1 MDKNSLKVFAIEA
14 RRDLMEKVKT
24 RLEILGITSKGIDRS
39 GLNFLSGNTLDI
51 GENRYKKSSYN
62 ELIKLYD
69 NIGYEQLIEE
79 SAYTWFN
86 RLVALA
92 YMEANGYIEEK
103 MIFNS
108 GSKIEPGII
117 DEYYEASFFE
127 NMEREEQENIHNL
140 RDTHKTE
147 EMYSLLIEEKCNELN
162 KIMPFMFDKKGG
174 YSDILFPTG
183 LLTSNSI
190 LIRLREEFEKAKEE
204 NEDGEKVIPVEIIG
218 WLYQYYNSEF
228 KDLVFEGLKKNQ
240 KITKEKIAP
249 ATQLFTPHWIVKYMA
264 ENSLGKLAIENLKV
278 SPELKKNWKYY
289 IDSEI
294 DSSSERLNVED
305 IKVIDP
311 SMGSGHMLTYCF
323 DMLYEIY
330 EDLGWS
336 RKDAVLSILKNNLY
350 GLEIDKRAGQLASFA
365 LFMKGREKFPRLL
378 KVLERLEDDEKFD
391 LNTLWIDESNDI
403 SQEMRKLIYSN
414 SLKNLE
420 ILIDNF
426 TDAKEY
432 GSILKLTSL
441 DIAQAK
447 EELDRLIEIYRRQGQ
462 LTLLSTSNQLDFS
475 VVDINFEKECRI
487 IKKLIQQQKI
497 MTDSYDVVITN
508 PPYMGGKGFNSKLK
522 NYVDKYYKDSKS
534 DLFAVFMEK
543 CGELTKRERYT
554 SMITMQS
561 WLFLSSFEE
570 LRKNI
575 LENKK
580 IESLVHLGYGVIGIA
595 FGTTS
600 FILKNTQN
608 KNKGLYFRMFD
619 KIAQNIETEDCAN
632 LFKRA
637 IKEDNFRYN
646 FEEYKSNI
654 GIQDNIISNEKGK
667 LLRYVANQK
676 EFEKIPGSPIA
687 YWVSDKIR
695 EAFEKNK
702 KLGDIGEAKTGMTT
716 ADNDRFLRLWYE
728 VSRNLIE
735 ISAIN
740 FKNSFLNKKWYPYD
754 KGGEFRK
761 WYGNREYTINW
772 KNNGKEI
779 KENVDSKGKKLA
791 SVRSENLYLK
801 ESLTWSFVSSSS
813 FGIRYS
819 PIGTLFDNGGSS
831 YFTEKENIKFILG
844 FLSQKLTQYLL
855 KILNPTLSFQSG
867 NIASLPIKEINNSK
881 LYKDIDIFVQQNI
894 DIAKEEW
901 DSRETSWDFE
911 TLYLAKG
918 DSIESAYNDYCNHWK
933 DNFVTMHKN
942 EEELNKIFIDIYE
955 LNDEMDNS
963 VPFEDI
969 TLLKKEAEIKNISTS
984 PHTVEQEK
992 TSEDYLYNRGV
1003 KLEFDNLELVKQ
1015 FLSYA
1020 VGCIMGR
1027 YSIDKKGLI
1036 MANSDDI
1043 LMTDKSN
1050 IYIKDRDGEVRH
1062 HIENP
1067 RFIPDSYGIIPITSE
1082 KAFDNDIVTKVIEF
1096 VEALYGK
1103 ENLNKNLEFICEA
1116 LGRRESEKYEDT
1128 LRNYFIKDFYTDH
1141 LQRYQK
1147 RPIYWL
1153 MNSGKK
1159 NGFSALIYLHRY
1171 EKNSIAR
1178 VRTEYLIPYQDKLE
1192 NLRKFY
1198 ENISFKG
1205 GTSSREKKQAEKSL
1219 KELDAI
1225 LKELKDY
1232 ANEVKHISELKIDL
1246 DLDDGVKV
1254 NYEKFGKILKKI

>member
-140 RDTHKTE
+140 RDAHKTE

-441 DIAQAK
+441 DIAQLK
-447 EELDRLIEIYRRQGQ
+447 DELDRLIEIYRKQGQ

-508 PPYMGGKGFNSKLK
+508 PPYMGGKGFDSKLK
-522 NYVDKYYKDSKS
+522 NYVDKYYKNSKT
-534 DLFAVFMEK
+534 DLFAVFMER

-608 KNKGLYFRMFD
+608 KDTGLYFRMFD

-637 IKEDNFRYN
+637 IKEENFRYN

-695 EAFEKNK
+695 EAFKEKNLIK
-702 KLGDIGEAKTGMTT
+702 NNDVVITGMSTGK
-716 ADNDRFLRLWYE
+716 NDLYLRSWQE
-728 VSRNLIE
+728 VSFKKISIYAKNIKE
-735 ISAIN
+735 IDLS
-740 FKNSFLNKKWYPYD
+740 KKEWIPYN
-754 KGGEFRK
+754 KGGDARK
-761 WYGNREYTINW
+761 YYGNNEYVVRW
-772 KNNGKEI
+772 SKNLEFHRPRSTFKEY
-779 KENVDSKGKKLA
+779 
-791 SVRSENLYLK
+791 YLK
-801 ESLTWSFVSSSS
+801 EGLTWSFLTSSIFSMR
-813 FGIRYS
+813 FFKEGFLWDVAGS
-819 PIGTLFDNGGSS
+819 PLFVKNKNLVN
-831 YFTEKENIKFILG
+831 YYLG
-844 FLSQKLTQYLL
+844 FFSSKLGAYFMNL
-855 KILNPTLSFQSG
+855 LNPTLNFQVIDIQ
-867 NIASLPIKEINNSK
+867 NTPIKISENINIISN
-881 LYKDIDIFVQQNI
+881 IDTLVQQNI

-901 DSRETSWDFE
+901 DSHETSWDFE

-918 DSIESAYNDYCNHWK
+918 DSIESAYNDYCNHWR

-969 TLLKKEAEIKNISTS
+969 TLFKKEAEIKNISTS

-1036 MANSDDI
+1036 MANSDDV

-1116 LGRRESEKYEDT
+1116 LGRKESEKYEDT

-1198 ENISFKG
+1198 ESISFDNGASAK
-1205 GTSSREKKQAEKSL
+1205 EKKQAEKSL
-1219 KELDAI
+1219 KELDAM

>member
-1 MDKNSLKVFAIEA
+1 MK
-14 RRDLMEKVKT
+14 
-24 RLEILGITSKGIDRS
+24 
-39 GLNFLSGNTLDI
+39 
-51 GENRYKKSSYN
+51 
-62 ELIKLYD
+62 
-69 NIGYEQLIEE
+69 
-79 SAYTWFN
+79 
-86 RLVALA
+86 
-92 YMEANGYIEEK
+92 
-103 MIFNS
+103 
-108 GSKIEPGII
+108 
-117 DEYYEASFFE
+117 
-127 NMEREEQENIHNL
+127 
-140 RDTHKTE
+140 
-147 EMYSLLIEEKCNELN
+147 
-162 KIMPFMFDKKGG
+162 
-174 YSDILFPTG
+174 
-183 LLTSNSI
+183 
-190 LIRLREEFEKAKEE
+190 KAKI
-204 NEDGEKVIPVEIIG
+204 N
-218 WLYQYYNSEF
+218 
-228 KDLVFEGLKKNQ
+228 
-240 KITKEKIAP
+240 KEYIAP

-378 KVLERLEDDEKFD
+378 KVLERLEDEEKFD
-391 LNTLWIDESNDI
+391 LNILWIDESNEI
-403 SQEMRKLIYSN
+403 SQEMRKLINSN

-447 EELDRLIEIYRRQGQ
+447 EELEKLIEIYKRQGQ

-497 MTDSYDVVITN
+497 MSDSYDITITN
-508 PPYMGGKGFNSKLK
+508 PPYMGNGRMNDKLK
-522 NYVDKYYKDSKS
+522 NYINNYYSDVKS
-534 DLFAVFMEK
+534 DLFAVFFIK
-543 CGELTKRERYT
+543 CCEVTKKKGYLGFM
-554 SMITMQS
+554 SPFVWMFIKS
-561 WLFLSSFEE
+561 YEE
-570 LRKNI
+570 LRRLFIEEKTITSLVQLEYSGFEDATVPICTFTLQNYLTNKNGEYI
-575 LENKK
+575 RLSDFKGAKNQPIKTLEAIENK
-580 IESLVHLGYGVIGIA
+580 
-595 FGTTS
+595 
-600 FILKNTQN
+600 
-608 KNKGLYFRMFD
+608 
-619 KIAQNIETEDCAN
+619 DCGW
-632 LFKRA
+632 
-637 IKEDNFRYN
+637 RYH
-646 FEEYKSNI
+646 
-654 GIQDNIISNEKGK
+654 
-667 LLRYVANQK
+667 VNQK

-687 YWVSDKIR
+687 YWVSDKER
-695 EAFEKNK
+695 ELYLKGETLSKVAKCKKGIDTGKNEFFLKRWSEVERK
-702 KLGDIGEAKTGMTT
+702 K
-716 ADNDRFLRLWYE
+716 F
-728 VSRNLIE
+728 
-735 ISAIN
+735 
-740 FKNSFLNKKWYPYD
+740 SFDTNIVKWVPYN

-761 WYGNREYTINW
+761 WYGNKEFILNWENEGILLKNRTKLSKEKATLRNLEYMQ
-772 KNNGKEI
+772 
-779 KENVDSKGKKLA
+779 KK
-791 SVRSENLYLK
+791 
-801 ESLTWSFVSSSS
+801 SFSWTTVSSSNFS
-813 FGIRYS
+813 ARFS
-819 PIGTLFDNGGSS
+819 PEGTFFDNGGCSLFS
-831 YFTEKENIKFILG
+831 EELLYVGGFINSKIAKNYFD
-844 FLSQKLTQYLL
+844 FLS
-855 KILNPTLSFQSG
+855 PTLNFQPGNVEKLIFIYKKQFKSFVDT
-867 NIASLPIKEINNSK
+867 L
-881 LYKDIDIFVQQNI
+881 VQQNI

-1103 ENLNKNLEFICEA
+1103 ENLNKNLEFICET
-1116 LGRRESEKYEDT
+1116 LGRKESEKYEDT

-1198 ENISFKG
+1198 ESISFDNGASAK
-1205 GTSSREKKQAEKSL
+1205 EKKQAEKSL
-1219 KELDAI
+1219 KELDAM

>member
-103 MIFNS
+103 MIFNN

-204 NEDGEKVIPVEIIG
+204 KEDGEKVIPVEIIG
-218 WLYQYYNSEF
+218 WLYQYYNQDKREVIYDGS
-228 KDLVFEGLKKNQ
+228 LKKA
-240 KITKEKIAP
+240 KINKEYIAP

-365 LFMKGREKFPRLL
+365 IMMKGREKFPRLL
-378 KVLERLEDDEKFD
+378 KVLEKLEDDEKFE

-447 EELDRLIEIYRRQGQ
+447 EELERFIEIYKRQGQ

-497 MTDSYDVVITN
+497 MSDSYDITITN
-508 PPYMGGKGFNSKLK
+508 PPYMGNGRMNDKLK
-522 NYVDKYYKDSKS
+522 NYINNYYSDVKS
-534 DLFAVFMEK
+534 DLFAVFFIK
-543 CGELTKRERYT
+543 CCEVTKKKGYLGFM
-554 SMITMQS
+554 SPFVWMFIKS
-561 WLFLSSFEE
+561 YEE
-570 LRKNI
+570 LRRLFIEEKTITSLVQLEYSGFEDATVPICTFTLQNYLTNKNGEYI
-575 LENKK
+575 RLSDFKGAKNQPIKTLEAIENK
-580 IESLVHLGYGVIGIA
+580 
-595 FGTTS
+595 
-600 FILKNTQN
+600 
-608 KNKGLYFRMFD
+608 
-619 KIAQNIETEDCAN
+619 DC
-632 LFKRA
+632 
-637 IKEDNFRYN
+637 DWRY
-646 FEEYKSNI
+646 KT
-654 GIQDNIISNEKGK
+654 
-667 LLRYVANQK
+667 NQK

-687 YWVSDKIR
+687 YWVSDKER
-695 EAFEKNK
+695 ELYLKGETLSKVAKCKKGIDTGKNEFFLKRWSEVERK
-702 KLGDIGEAKTGMTT
+702 K
-716 ADNDRFLRLWYE
+716 F
-728 VSRNLIE
+728 
-735 ISAIN
+735 
-740 FKNSFLNKKWYPYD
+740 SFDTNIVKWVPYN

-761 WYGNREYTINW
+761 WYGNREFILNW
-772 KNNGKEI
+772 ENEGILLKNRTKLSKE
-779 KENVDSKGKKLA
+779 KATLRNLEYMQKK
-791 SVRSENLYLK
+791 
-801 ESLTWSFVSSSS
+801 SFSWTTVSSSNFS
-813 FGIRYS
+813 ARFS
-819 PIGTLFDNGGSS
+819 PEGTFFDNGGCSLFS
-831 YFTEKENIKFILG
+831 EELLYVGGFINSKIAKNYFD
-844 FLSQKLTQYLL
+844 FLS
-855 KILNPTLSFQSG
+855 PTLNFQPGNVEKLIFIYKKQFKSFVDT
-867 NIASLPIKEINNSK
+867 L
-881 LYKDIDIFVQQNI
+881 VQQNI
-894 DIAKEEW
+894 DTAKEEW

-918 DSIESAYNDYCNHWK
+918 DSIESAYNDYCNHWR
-933 DNFVTMHKN
+933 DNFVAMHKN
-942 EEELNKIFIDIYE
+942 EEELNKIFINIYE
-955 LNDEMDNS
+955 LNDEMNNS

-1003 KLEFDNLELVKQ
+1003 KLEFDKLELVKQ

-1036 MANSDDI
+1036 MANSDDV

-1096 VEALYGK
+1096 VETLYGK
-1103 ENLNKNLEFICEA
+1103 ENLNKNLKFICEA
-1116 LGRRESEKYEDT
+1116 LGRKESEKYEDT

-1198 ENISFKG
+1198 ENISFEG
-1205 GTSSREKKQAEKSL
+1205 GTSSHEKKQAEKSL

>member
-1 MDKNSLKVFAIEA
+1 MDKGSLKVFAIEA
-14 RRDLMEKVKT
+14 RRDLMEKVKA
-24 RLEILGITSKGIDRS
+24 RLDFLGITSEGIDKK
-39 GLNFLSGNTLDI
+39 GLNFLNGNVLEI
-51 GENRYKKSSYN
+51 GDNRYKKSSYDD
-62 ELIKLYD
+62 LVKKYD
-69 NIGYEQLIEE
+69 SIGYEQLIEE
-79 SAYTWFN
+79 SAYIWFN

-92 YMEANGYIEEK
+92 YMEANGYIDEK
-103 MIFNS
+103 MIFSN
-108 GSKIEPGII
+108 GSKIESGII
-117 DEYYEASFFE
+117 DDYYEANFFE
-127 NMEREEQENIHNL
+127 NMEEEDQERLHNL
-140 RDTHKTE
+140 RDRHKTE
-147 EMYSLLIEEKCNELN
+147 DMYTMLIEEKCNELH

-174 YSDILFPTG
+174 YSDILFPAG
-183 LLTSNSI
+183 LFTSNSV
-190 LIRLREEFEKAKEE
+190 LVRLREEFEKAKEK
-204 NEDGEKVIPVEIIG
+204 NEEGEEVIPVEIIG
-218 WLYQYYNSEF
+218 WLYQYYNSEL

-294 DSSSERLNVED
+294 DNSSERLNVED
-305 IKVIDP
+305 IKIIDP
-311 SMGSGHMLTYCF
+311 SMGSGHMLTYSF

-365 LFMKGREKFPRLL
+365 MIMKGREKFPRLL
-378 KVLERLEDDEKFD
+378 KVLERLEDEKKFD
-391 LNTLWIDESNDI
+391 LNILWIDESNEI
-403 SQEMRKLIYSN
+403 SQEMRKLINSN

-441 DIAQAK
+441 NIAQAK
-447 EELDRLIEIYRRQGQ
+447 DELERLIEIYKRQGQ

-497 MTDSYDVVITN
+497 MTDAYDIAITN
-508 PPYMGGKGFNSKLK
+508 PPYMGGKGFDSKLK
-522 NYVDKYYKDSKS
+522 NYVDNYYKNSKT
-534 DLFAVFMEK
+534 DLFAVFIERG
-543 CGELTKRERYT
+543 GELTKRERYT
-554 SMITMQS
+554 SMITMHS
-561 WLFLSSFEE
+561 WMFLSSFET

-575 LENKK
+575 
-580 IESLVHLGYGVIGIA
+580 IETKEIQSLTHLGTRA
-595 FGTTS
+595 FEELNGEVVQTVGWIT
-600 FILKNTQN
+600 KNTIPKKEGKYIRLVDFNNAQWKEQEFFN
-608 KNKGLYFRMFD
+608 DKNYYQ
-619 KIAQNIETEDCAN
+619 AT
-632 LFKRA
+632 
-637 IKEDNFRYN
+637 
-646 FEEYKSNI
+646 
-654 GIQDNIISNEKGK
+654 
-667 LLRYVANQK
+667 QK
-676 EFEKIPGSPIA
+676 EFEKIPSSPIA

-702 KLGDIGEAKTGMTT
+702 KLGDIGEAKQGLATT
-716 ADNDRFLRLWYE
+716 DNDRFTRRWYE
-728 VSRNLIE
+728 INNVNIGFNLSKQE
-735 ISAIN
+735 AIL
-740 FKNSFLNKKWYPYD
+740 SQKKWFPFN
-754 KGGEFRK
+754 KGGEFKK
-761 WYGNREYTINW
+761 WYGNQEYLVNW
-772 KNNGKEI
+772 FNDGEEI
-779 KENVDSKGKKLA
+779 KENILKKYPYLKTPDFVAKNQNNYFVQGITWTAITSSKF
-791 SVRSENLYLK
+791 SVRFQPNGIIFSNAGMAVFCDEEVLLLILAYLNSKVNIIFLKTISQTLNFNAGDINNVPFKNLITK
-801 ESLTWSFVSSSS
+801 NIISLT
-813 FGIRYS
+813 
-819 PIGTLFDNGGSS
+819 
-831 YFTEKENIKFILG
+831 
-844 FLSQKLTQYLL
+844 
-855 KILNPTLSFQSG
+855 
-867 NIASLPIKEINNSK
+867 
-881 LYKDIDIFVQQNI
+881 QQNI

-918 DSIESAYNDYCNHWK
+918 DSIESAYNDYCNHWR

-955 LNDEMDNS
+955 LNDEMDNF

-969 TLLKKEAEIKNISTS
+969 TLLKKEAEIEEILIPAQHIADIEEK
-984 PHTVEQEK
+984 EK
-992 TSEDYLYNRGV
+992 TSEGYLYNRGV
-1003 KLEFDNLELVKQ
+1003 KLEFDKLELVKQ

-1036 MANSDDI
+1036 IANSDDV
-1043 LMTDKSN
+1043 LEADEKN
-1050 IYIKDRDGEVRH
+1050 IYIKDKDGEIRH

-1082 KAFDNDIVTKVIEF
+1082 KVFDNDIVTKVIEF

-1103 ENLNKNLEFICEA
+1103 ENLEKNLEFICNA
-1116 LGRRESEKYEDT
+1116 LGRKGDEKYDTT

-1171 EKNSIAR
+1171 EKNSVAR
-1178 VRTEYLIPYQDKLE
+1178 VRTEYLLPYQDKLE
-1192 NLRKFY
+1192 NLRAYY
-1198 ENISFKG
+1198 ERITFDDGASVK
-1205 GTSSREKKQAEKSL
+1205 EKKQAEKSL
-1219 KELDAI
+1219 KELDAM
-1225 LKELKDY
+1225 LKELRDY
-1232 ANEVKHISELKIDL
+1232 ANEVKHIAELKIDL
-1246 DLDDGVKV
+1246 DLDDGVKL
-1254 NYEKFGKILKKI
+1254 NYEKFGKVLKKI

>member
-103 MIFNS
+103 MIFNN

-204 NEDGEKVIPVEIIG
+204 KEDGEKVIPVEIIG

-426 TDAKEY
+426 RDAKEY
-432 GSILKLTSL
+432 GSILKLTPL
-441 DIAQAK
+441 DIAQLK
-447 EELDRLIEIYRRQGQ
+447 DELDRLIEIYGRQGQ

-508 PPYMGGKGFNSKLK
+508 PPYMGGKGFDSKLK
-522 NYVDKYYKDSKS
+522 NYIDKYYKNSKT

-543 CGELTKRERYT
+543 CGELTKRKRYT
-554 SMITMQS
+554 SMITMHS
-561 WLFLSSFEE
+561 WMFLSSFEN
-570 LRKNI
+570 LRKN
-575 LENKK
+575 L
-580 IESLVHLGYGVIGIA
+580 IETKEIQSLTHLGTRA
-595 FGTTS
+595 FEELGGEVVQTVGWIT
-600 FILKNTQN
+600 KNTTPKKEGKYIRLVNFNNAQWKEQEFFN
-608 KNKGLYFRMFD
+608 DKNYYQ
-619 KIAQNIETEDCAN
+619 AT
-632 LFKRA
+632 
-637 IKEDNFRYN
+637 
-646 FEEYKSNI
+646 
-654 GIQDNIISNEKGK
+654 
-667 LLRYVANQK
+667 QK
-676 EFEKIPGSPIA
+676 EFEKISGSPIA

-702 KLGDIGEAKTGMTT
+702 KLGDIGEAKQGLAT
-716 ADNDRFLRLWYE
+716 ADNNRFLRLWNE
-728 VSRNLIE
+728 VSYNKIGFGM
-735 ISAIN
+735 S
-740 FKNSFLNKKWYPYD
+740 NSDEALESMKKWFPYN

-761 WYGNREYTINW
+761 WYGNQEYLVDWENDGYEIKNFYDEKGKLRSRPQNTEYYFKKGINW
-772 KNNGKEI
+772 T
-779 KENVDSKGKKLA
+779 L
-791 SVRSENLYLK
+791 L
-801 ESLTWSFVSSSS
+801 SSSA
-813 FGIRYS
+813 FGVRFS
-819 PIGTLFDNGGSS
+819 PKGNIFDVNGMTA
-831 YFTEKENIKFILG
+831 FFKEEDLNFILS
-844 FLSQKLTQYLL
+844 FLATKLNFEFLR
-855 KILNPTLSFQSG
+855 ILNPTMAYQIGDILK
-867 NIASLPIKEINNSK
+867 LPIKEVNNNLKNKINT
-881 LYKDIDIFVQQNI
+881 LVQQNI

-918 DSIESAYNDYCNHWK
+918 DSIESAYNDYCNHWR

-942 EEELNKIFIDIYE
+942 EEELNKIFINIYE

-969 TLLKKEAEIKNISTS
+969 TLLKKEAEIEEILIPAQHIADIEEK
-984 PHTVEQEK
+984 EK
-992 TSEDYLYNRGV
+992 TSEGYLYNRGV
-1003 KLEFDNLELVKQ
+1003 KLEFDKLELVKQ

-1116 LGRRESEKYEDT
+1116 LGRKESEKYEDT

-1198 ENISFKG
+1198 ESISFDNGASAK
-1205 GTSSREKKQAEKSL
+1205 EKKQAEKSL
-1219 KELDAI
+1219 KELDAM

>member
-103 MIFNS
+103 MIFNN

-140 RDTHKTE
+140 RDAHKTE

-204 NEDGEKVIPVEIIG
+204 KEDGEKVIPVEIIG
-218 WLYQYYNSEF
+218 WLYQYYNQDKREVIYDGS
-228 KDLVFEGLKKNQ
+228 LKKA
-240 KITKEKIAP
+240 KINKEYIAP

-264 ENSLGKLAIENLKV
+264 ENSLGKLAIESLKV

-365 LFMKGREKFPRLL
+365 IMMKGREKFPRLL
-378 KVLERLEDDEKFD
+378 KVLEKLEDDEKFE

-447 EELDRLIEIYRRQGQ
+447 EELERLIEIYKRQGQ

-497 MTDSYDVVITN
+497 MSDSYDITITN
-508 PPYMGGKGFNSKLK
+508 PPYMGNGRMNDKLK
-522 NYVDKYYKDSKS
+522 NYINNYYSDVKS
-534 DLFAVFMEK
+534 DLFAVFFIK
-543 CGELTKRERYT
+543 CCEVTKKKGYLGFM
-554 SMITMQS
+554 SPFVWMFIKS
-561 WLFLSSFEE
+561 YEE
-570 LRKNI
+570 LRRLFIEEKTITSLVQLEYSGFEDATVPICTFTLQNYLTNKNGEYI
-575 LENKK
+575 RLSDFKGAKNQPIKTLEAIENK
-580 IESLVHLGYGVIGIA
+580 
-595 FGTTS
+595 
-600 FILKNTQN
+600 
-608 KNKGLYFRMFD
+608 
-619 KIAQNIETEDCAN
+619 DCGW
-632 LFKRA
+632 
-637 IKEDNFRYN
+637 RYH
-646 FEEYKSNI
+646 
-654 GIQDNIISNEKGK
+654 
-667 LLRYVANQK
+667 VNQK
-676 EFEKIPGSPIA
+676 EFEKIQGSPIA

-702 KLGDIGEAKTGMTT
+702 KLGDIGEAKQGLAT
-716 ADNDRFLRLWYE
+716 ADNNRFLRLWNE
-728 VSRNLIE
+728 VSYNKIGFGMSN
-735 ISAIN
+735 SAEALE
-740 FKNSFLNKKWYPYD
+740 SMKKWFPYN
-754 KGGEFRK
+754 KGGEKRK
-761 WYGNREYTINW
+761 WYGNQEYLVNWENDGYEIKNFKNAVIRNPSYYFRNSISWGLITSAGSSFRYYPNGFIYDVGGMSYFAENNIFNYLGMLNTKIYEGLTKIINPTINLQIGDVIALPSVEI
-772 KNNGKEI
+772 KNNQ
-779 KENVDSKGKKLA
+779 
-791 SVRSENLYLK
+791 
-801 ESLTWSFVSSSS
+801 VS
-813 FGIRYS
+813 
-819 PIGTLFDNGGSS
+819 
-831 YFTEKENIKFILG
+831 IL
-844 FLSQKLTQYLL
+844 
-855 KILNPTLSFQSG
+855 
-867 NIASLPIKEINNSK
+867 
-881 LYKDIDIFVQQNI
+881 VQQNI

-918 DSIESAYNDYCNHWK
+918 DSIESAYNDYCNHWR

-942 EEELNKIFIDIYE
+942 EEELNKIFINIYE

-1036 MANSDDI
+1036 MANSDDV

-1116 LGRRESEKYEDT
+1116 LGRKESEKYEDT

-1198 ENISFKG
+1198 ENISFEG
-1205 GTSSREKKQAEKSL
+1205 GTSSHEKKQAEKSL

>member
-103 MIFNS
+103 MIFNN

-140 RDTHKTE
+140 RDAHKTE

-204 NEDGEKVIPVEIIG
+204 KEDGEKVIPVEIIG
-218 WLYQYYNSEF
+218 WLYQYYNQDKREVIYDGS
-228 KDLVFEGLKKNQ
+228 LKKA
-240 KITKEKIAP
+240 KINKEYIAP

-264 ENSLGKLAIENLKV
+264 ENSLGKLAIESLKV

-365 LFMKGREKFPRLL
+365 IMMKGREKFPRLL
-378 KVLERLEDDEKFD
+378 KVWNDSEDK
-391 LNTLWIDESNDI
+391 LNTLWIDESNRI
-403 SQEMRKLIYSN
+403 SEGTRAFLSENKFQTIFQL
-414 SLKNLE
+414 LE
-420 ILIDNF
+420 NF
-426 TDAKEY
+426 DDAKEY
-432 GSILKLTSL
+432 GSILKLTPIN
-441 DIAQAK
+441 IAQAQK
-447 EELDRLIEIYRRQGQ
+447 ELENFIESYKRRGQ
-462 LTLLSTSNQLDFS
+462 LTLLTPANQLDFS
-475 VVDINFEKECRI
+475 MVSIDFEEECKI

-497 MTDSYDVVITN
+497 MTVSYDVTITN
-508 PPYMGGKGFNSKLK
+508 PPYMGNVRMNDKLK
-522 NYVDKYYKDSKS
+522 DYINNYYSNVKS
-534 DLFAVFMEK
+534 DLFAVFFIK
-543 CGELTKRERYT
+543 CCEATKKKGYLGFM
-554 SMITMQS
+554 SPFVWMFIKS
-561 WLFLSSFEE
+561 YEE
-570 LRKNI
+570 LRRLFIEEKTITSLVQLEYSGFEDATVPICTFTLQNYLTNKNGEYI
-575 LENKK
+575 RLSDFKGAKNQPIKTLEAIENK
-580 IESLVHLGYGVIGIA
+580 
-595 FGTTS
+595 
-600 FILKNTQN
+600 
-608 KNKGLYFRMFD
+608 
-619 KIAQNIETEDCAN
+619 DCGW
-632 LFKRA
+632 
-637 IKEDNFRYN
+637 RYH
-646 FEEYKSNI
+646 
-654 GIQDNIISNEKGK
+654 
-667 LLRYVANQK
+667 VNQK
-676 EFEKIPGSPIA
+676 EFEKIQGSPIA

-702 KLGDIGEAKTGMTT
+702 KLGDIGEAKQGLAT
-716 ADNDRFLRLWYE
+716 ADNNRFLRLWNE
-728 VSRNLIE
+728 VSYNKIGFGMSN
-735 ISAIN
+735 SAEALE
-740 FKNSFLNKKWYPYD
+740 SMKKWFPYN
-754 KGGEFRK
+754 KGGEKRK
-761 WYGNREYTINW
+761 WYGNQEYLVNWENDGYEIKNFKNAVIRNPSYYFRNSISWGLITSAGSSFRYYPNGFIYDVGGMSYFAENNIFNYLGMLNTKIYEGLTKIINPTINLQIGDVIALPSVEI
-772 KNNGKEI
+772 KNNQ
-779 KENVDSKGKKLA
+779 
-791 SVRSENLYLK
+791 
-801 ESLTWSFVSSSS
+801 VS
-813 FGIRYS
+813 
-819 PIGTLFDNGGSS
+819 
-831 YFTEKENIKFILG
+831 IL
-844 FLSQKLTQYLL
+844 
-855 KILNPTLSFQSG
+855 
-867 NIASLPIKEINNSK
+867 
-881 LYKDIDIFVQQNI
+881 VQQNI

-1103 ENLNKNLEFICEA
+1103 ENLNKNLEFICET
-1116 LGRRESEKYEDT
+1116 LGRKESEKYEDT

-1198 ENISFKG
+1198 ESISFDNGASAK
-1205 GTSSREKKQAEKSL
+1205 EKKQAEKSL
-1219 KELDAI
+1219 KELDAM

>member
-103 MIFNS
+103 MIFNN

-140 RDTHKTE
+140 RDAHKTE

-204 NEDGEKVIPVEIIG
+204 KEDGEKVIPVEIIG

-264 ENSLGKLAIENLKV
+264 ENSLGKLAIESLKV

-441 DIAQAK
+441 DIAQLK
-447 EELDRLIEIYRRQGQ
+447 DELDRLIEIYRRQGQ

-508 PPYMGGKGFNSKLK
+508 PPYMGGKGFDSKLK
-522 NYVDKYYKDSKS
+522 NYVDKYYKNSKT
-534 DLFAVFMEK
+534 DLFAVFMER

-608 KNKGLYFRMFD
+608 KDTGLYFRMFD
-619 KIAQNIETEDCAN
+619 KIAQNIETEDCTN

-637 IKEDNFRYN
+637 IKEENFRYN

-687 YWVSDKIR
+687 YWVSDKER
-695 EAFEKNK
+695 ELYLKGETLSKVAKCKKGIDTGKNEFFLKRWSEVERK
-702 KLGDIGEAKTGMTT
+702 K
-716 ADNDRFLRLWYE
+716 F
-728 VSRNLIE
+728 
-735 ISAIN
+735 
-740 FKNSFLNKKWYPYD
+740 SFDTNIVKWVPYN

-761 WYGNREYTINW
+761 WYGNKEFILNWENEGILLKNRTKLSKEKATLRNLEYMQ
-772 KNNGKEI
+772 
-779 KENVDSKGKKLA
+779 KK
-791 SVRSENLYLK
+791 
-801 ESLTWSFVSSSS
+801 SFSWTTVSSSNFS
-813 FGIRYS
+813 ARFS
-819 PIGTLFDNGGSS
+819 PEGTFFDNGGCSLFS
-831 YFTEKENIKFILG
+831 EELLYVGGFINSKIAKNYFD
-844 FLSQKLTQYLL
+844 FLS
-855 KILNPTLSFQSG
+855 PTLNFQPGNVEKLIFIYKKQFKSFVDT
-867 NIASLPIKEINNSK
+867 L
-881 LYKDIDIFVQQNI
+881 VQQNI

-918 DSIESAYNDYCNHWK
+918 DSIESAYNDYCNHWR

-942 EEELNKIFIDIYE
+942 EEELNKIFINIYE

-1036 MANSDDI
+1036 MANSDDV

-1116 LGRRESEKYEDT
+1116 LGRKESEKYEDT

-1198 ENISFKG
+1198 ESISFDNGASAK
-1205 GTSSREKKQAEKSL
+1205 EKKQAEKSL
-1219 KELDAI
+1219 KELDAM

>member
-127 NMEREEQENIHNL
+127 NMEKEEQENIHNL
-140 RDTHKTE
+140 RDAHKTE

-441 DIAQAK
+441 DIAQLK
-447 EELDRLIEIYRRQGQ
+447 DELDRLIEIYRRQGQ

-508 PPYMGGKGFNSKLK
+508 PPYMGGKGFDSKLK
-522 NYVDKYYKDSKS
+522 NYVDKYYKNSKT

-543 CGELTKRERYT
+543 CGELTKRKRYT
-554 SMITMQS
+554 SMITMHS
-561 WLFLSSFEE
+561 WMFLSSFEN
-570 LRKNI
+570 LRKN
-575 LENKK
+575 L
-580 IESLVHLGYGVIGIA
+580 IETKEIQSLTHLGTRA
-595 FGTTS
+595 FEELGGEVVQTVGWIT
-600 FILKNTQN
+600 KNTTPKKEGKYIRLVDFNNAQWKEQEFFN
-608 KNKGLYFRMFD
+608 DKNYYQ
-619 KIAQNIETEDCAN
+619 AT
-632 LFKRA
+632 
-637 IKEDNFRYN
+637 
-646 FEEYKSNI
+646 
-654 GIQDNIISNEKGK
+654 
-667 LLRYVANQK
+667 QK
-676 EFEKIPGSPIA
+676 EFEKISGSPIA

-702 KLGDIGEAKTGMTT
+702 KLGDIGEAKVGLQTG
-716 ADNDRFLRLWYE
+716 DNNRFLRLWNE
-728 VSRNLIE
+728 VSYTKIGFGM
-735 ISAIN
+735 S
-740 FKNSFLNKKWYPYD
+740 NSDEALESMKKWFPFN
-754 KGGEFRK
+754 KGGEFK
-761 WYGNREYTINW
+761 TWYGNQEYLVDWENDGSKI
-772 KNNGKEI
+772 KNFKNA
-779 KENVDSKGKKLA
+779 V
-791 SVRSENLYLK
+791 VRNSIFY
-801 ESLTWSFVSSSS
+801 FSSSIACSAISSTQNS
-813 FGIRYS
+813 FRYYPS
-819 PIGTLFDNGGSS
+819 GNIFDVNLRC
-831 YFTEKENIKFILG
+831 YFIEKNIEKELLG
-844 FLSQKLTQYLL
+844 FLNGKIFKYLTS
-855 KILNPTLSFQSG
+855 ILNPTLAL
-867 NIASLPIKEINNSK
+867 NANDLERIPIKFNENKAIKN
-881 LYKDIDIFVQQNI
+881 LVQQNI

-918 DSIESAYNDYCNHWK
+918 DSIESAYNDYCNHWR
-933 DNFVTMHKN
+933 DNFVAMHKN

-1036 MANSDDI
+1036 MANSDDV

-1116 LGRRESEKYEDT
+1116 LGRKESEKYEDT

-1198 ENISFKG
+1198 ESISFDNGASAK
-1205 GTSSREKKQAEKSL
+1205 EKKQAEKSL
-1219 KELDAI
+1219 KELDAM

>member
-24 RLEILGITSKGIDRS
+24 RLEILGITSKGIDRR

-441 DIAQAK
+441 DIAQLK
-447 EELDRLIEIYRRQGQ
+447 DELDRLIEIYRRQGQ

-497 MTDSYDVVITN
+497 MTDTYDVAITN
-508 PPYMGGKGFNSKLK
+508 PPYMGGKGFDSKLK
-522 NYVDKYYKDSKS
+522 NYVDKYYKDSKT

-543 CGELTKRERYT
+543 CGELTRKDRYT
-554 SMITMQS
+554 SMITMHS
-561 WLFLSSFEE
+561 WMFLSSFEN
-570 LRKNI
+570 LRKN
-575 LENKK
+575 L
-580 IESLVHLGYGVIGIA
+580 IETKEIQSLTHLGTRA
-595 FGTTS
+595 FEELGGEVVQTVGWIT
-600 FILKNTQN
+600 KNTTPKKEGKYIRLVDFNNAQWKEQEFFN
-608 KNKGLYFRMFD
+608 DKNYYQ
-619 KIAQNIETEDCAN
+619 AT
-632 LFKRA
+632 
-637 IKEDNFRYN
+637 
-646 FEEYKSNI
+646 
-654 GIQDNIISNEKGK
+654 
-667 LLRYVANQK
+667 QK
-676 EFEKIPGSPIA
+676 EFEKISGSPIA

-702 KLGDIGEAKTGMTT
+702 KLGDIGEAKQGLAT
-716 ADNDRFLRLWYE
+716 ADNDRFLRLWNE
-728 VSRNLIE
+728 VNY
-735 ISAIN
+735 N
-740 FKNSFLNKKWYPYD
+740 KVGFGMTNSDEALESMKKWFPFN

-761 WYGNREYTINW
+761 WFGNQEYIINW
-772 KNNGKEI
+772 ENNGYEI
-779 KENVDSKGKKLA
+779 KSFKNAVIRNPNYYFKIGATWTAITSSKF
-791 SVRSENLYLK
+791 SVR
-801 ESLTWSFVSSSS
+801 
-813 FGIRYS
+813 
-819 PIGTLFDNGGSS
+819 
-831 YFTEKENIKFILG
+831 
-844 FLSQKLTQYLL
+844 
-855 KILNPTLSFQSG
+855 FQSSG
-867 NIASLPIKEINNSK
+867 MIFSNAGMTVFADEDILFLILAYLNSKINIIFLKTISQTLNFNAGDINNVPFK
-881 LYKDIDIFVQQNI
+881 KIIDKNIINIVQQNI

-901 DSRETSWDFE
+901 DSHETSWDFE

-918 DSIESAYNDYCNHWK
+918 DSIESAYNDYCNHWR

-955 LNDEMDNS
+955 LNDEMDNF

-969 TLLKKEAEIKNISTS
+969 TLLKKEAEIEEILIPAQHIADIEEK
-984 PHTVEQEK
+984 EK
-992 TSEDYLYNRGV
+992 TSEGYLYNRGV
-1003 KLEFDNLELVKQ
+1003 KLEFDKLELVKQ

-1036 MANSDDI
+1036 IANSDDV
-1043 LMTDKSN
+1043 LETDKSS
-1050 IYIKDRDGEVRH
+1050 IYIKDENGEIRH

-1082 KAFDNDIVTKVIEF
+1082 KVFDNDIVTKVIEF

-1103 ENLNKNLEFICEA
+1103 ENLEKNLEFICNA
-1116 LGRRESEKYEDT
+1116 LGRKGDEKYDTT

-1171 EKNSIAR
+1171 EKNSVAR
-1178 VRTEYLIPYQDKLE
+1178 VRTEYLLPYQDKLE
-1192 NLRKFY
+1192 NLRAYY
-1198 ENISFKG
+1198 ERITFDDDASAK
-1205 GTSSREKKQAEKSL
+1205 EKKQAEKSL
-1219 KELDAI
+1219 KELDAM

>member
-103 MIFNS
+103 MIFNN

-140 RDTHKTE
+140 RDAHKIE

-218 WLYQYYNSEF
+218 WLYQYYNQDKREVIYDGS
-228 KDLVFEGLKKNQ
+228 LKKA
-240 KITKEKIAP
+240 KINKEYIAP

-264 ENSLGKLAIENLKV
+264 ENSLGKLAIESLKV

-365 LFMKGREKFPRLL
+365 IMMKGREKFPRLL
-378 KVLERLEDDEKFD
+378 KVWNDSEDK
-391 LNTLWIDESNDI
+391 LNTLWIDESNRI
-403 SQEMRKLIYSN
+403 SEGTRAFLSENKFQTIFQL
-414 SLKNLE
+414 LE
-420 ILIDNF
+420 NF
-426 TDAKEY
+426 DDAKEY
-432 GSILKLTSL
+432 GSILKLTPIN
-441 DIAQAK
+441 IAQAQK
-447 EELDRLIEIYRRQGQ
+447 ELENFIESYKRRGQ
-462 LTLLSTSNQLDFS
+462 LTLLIPANQLDFS
-475 VVDINFEKECRI
+475 MVSIDFEEECKI

-497 MTDSYDVVITN
+497 MTVSYDVTITN
-508 PPYMGGKGFNSKLK
+508 PPYMGNVRMNDKLK
-522 NYVDKYYKDSKS
+522 DYINNYYSNVKS
-534 DLFAVFMEK
+534 DLFAVFFIKCCEMTKEK
-543 CGELTKRERYT
+543 GHLGFMSPFVWMFIKSY
-554 SMITMQS
+554 
-561 WLFLSSFEE
+561 EE
-570 LRKNI
+570 LRRFF
-575 LENKK
+575 
-580 IESLVHLGYGVIGIA
+580 IEEKTITSLVQLEYSGFEDATVPICT
-595 FGTTS
+595 FTLQNSLT
-600 FILKNTQN
+600 N
-608 KNKGLYFRMFD
+608 KNGEYIRLSDFKGAKNQSIKTL
-619 KIAQNIETEDCAN
+619 E
-632 LFKRA
+632 A
-637 IKEDNFRYN
+637 IKNSKCNWRYKTNQLNF
-646 FEEYKSNI
+646 
-654 GIQDNIISNEKGK
+654 
-667 LLRYVANQK
+667 L
-676 EFEKIPGSPIA
+676 KIPSYPIA
-687 YWVSDKIR
+687 YWITEKIINIFSNDTLITK
-695 EAFEKNK
+695 A
-702 KLGDIGEAKTGMTT
+702 EAKKGLFTG
-716 ADNDRFLRLWYE
+716 DNNRFLRLFWE
-728 VSRNLIE
+728 VSKNNIFYHCSSKEESFFSNL
-735 ISAIN
+735 
-740 FKNSFLNKKWYPYD
+740 KWYPIL
-754 KGGEFRK
+754 KGGEYRK
-761 WYGNREYTINW
+761 WYGNREYLLNYQ
-772 KNNGKEI
+772 NDGRE
-779 KENVDSKGKKLA
+779 
-791 SVRSENLYLK
+791 LK
-801 ESLTWSFVSSSS
+801 EYKGYGERNPNFYFKMGLSWSKVSSSKFS
-813 FGIRYS
+813 IRIS
-819 PIGTLFDNGGSS
+819 
-831 YFTEKENIKFILG
+831 EKG
-844 FLSQKLTQYLL
+844 FLYDDAGPLL
-855 KILNPTLSFQSG
+855 FIISNENLKKILAYLNSKIVSLILQIINPTLVFQPG
-867 NIASLPIKEINNSK
+867 NINILPYLDFKNKE
-881 LYKDIDIFVQQNI
+881 LDILVQQNI

-918 DSIESAYNDYCNHWK
+918 DSIESAYNDYCNHWR
-933 DNFVTMHKN
+933 DNFVAMHKN

-1036 MANSDDI
+1036 MANSDDV

-1116 LGRRESEKYEDT
+1116 LGRKESEKYEDT

-1198 ENISFKG
+1198 ENISFEG
-1205 GTSSREKKQAEKSL
+1205 GTSSHEKKQAEKSL
-1219 KELDAI
+1219 KELDAM

>member
-39 GLNFLSGNTLDI
+39 ELNFLSGNTLDI

-127 NMEREEQENIHNL
+127 NMEKEEQENIYNL
-140 RDTHKTE
+140 RDAHKTE

-264 ENSLGKLAIENLKV
+264 ENSLGKLAIESLKV

-378 KVLERLEDDEKFD
+378 KVLEKLEDDEKFE

-441 DIAQAK
+441 DIAQLK
-447 EELDRLIEIYRRQGQ
+447 DELDRLIEIYRRQGQ

-508 PPYMGGKGFNSKLK
+508 PPYMGFSGMNDTLK
-522 NYVDKYYKDSKS
+522 KYLKKYYPLSEKD
-534 DLFAVFMEK
+534 LMTVFMEYSYTI
-543 CGELTKRERYT
+543 TKVNGYIG
-554 SMITMQS
+554 MINLPS
-561 WLFLSSFEE
+561 WMFLSSFEE
-570 LRKNI
+570 FRKDLI
-575 LENKK
+575 TKK
-580 IESLVHLGYGVIGIA
+580 TIISLVENGRGV
-595 FGTTS
+595 FGSDFGSVS
-600 FILKNTQN
+600 FILKN
-608 KNKGLYFRMFD
+608 K
-619 KIAQNIETEDCAN
+619 NIENYKGTYRR
-632 LFKRA
+632 LIKRKGA
-637 IKEDNFRYN
+637 VE
-646 FEEYKSNI
+646 
-654 GIQDNIISNEKGK
+654 SNEIKNEWYLDK
-667 LLRYVANQK
+667 NFNKFLINQQ
-676 EFEKIPGSPIA
+676 EFEKIPSSPIA

-702 KLGDIGEAKTGMTT
+702 LIDYSIPKFGMSCGNGEKYIKLWSEVNFQKIGFNFQ
-716 ADNDRFLRLWYE
+716 DNF
-728 VSRNLIE
+728 S
-735 ISAIN
+735 
-740 FKNSFLNKKWYPYD
+740 FNSSYKKWVPLD
-754 KGGEFRK
+754 KGGEYKK
-761 WYGNREYTINW
+761 WYGNKNFIINW
-772 KNNGKEI
+772 EFDGKEI
-779 KENVDSKGKKLA
+779 KNDLKSVIRSPQYFFKKHFSWTLVSSGKFSSRFFKEGFILDTA
-791 SVRSENLYLK
+791 SNCIYFKDENLIYYLGA
-801 ESLTWSFVSSSS
+801 LLNT
-813 FGIRYS
+813 
-819 PIGTLFDNGGSS
+819 
-831 YFTEKENIKFILG
+831 
-844 FLSQKLTQYLL
+844 KLTRE
-855 KILNPTLSFQSG
+855 ILQIINPTLNYSCGVIGLIPTIINQ
-867 NIASLPIKEINNSK
+867 NKILLINN
-881 LYKDIDIFVQQNI
+881 LVQENI

-918 DSIESAYNDYCNHWK
+918 DSIESAYNDYCNHWR

-955 LNDEMDNS
+955 LNDEMDNF

-1062 HIENP
+1062 HIENS

-1116 LGRRESEKYEDT
+1116 LGRKESEKYEDT

-1198 ENISFKG
+1198 ESISFDNGASAK
-1205 GTSSREKKQAEKSL
+1205 EKKQAEKSL
-1219 KELDAI
+1219 KELDAM

>member
-14 RRDLMEKVKT
+14 RRDLIEKVKT
-24 RLEILGITSKGIDRS
+24 RLEILGITSKGIDRR

-103 MIFNS
+103 MIFNN

-140 RDTHKTE
+140 RDAHKTE

-294 DSSSERLNVED
+294 DNSSERLNVED
-305 IKVIDP
+305 IKIIDP
-311 SMGSGHMLTYCF
+311 SMGSGHMLTYSF

-365 LFMKGREKFPRLL
+365 MIMKGREKFPRLL
-378 KVLERLEDDEKFD
+378 KVLERLEDEEKFD
-391 LNTLWIDESNDI
+391 LNILWIDESNEI
-403 SQEMRKLIYSN
+403 SQEMRKLINSN

-447 EELDRLIEIYRRQGQ
+447 EELERLIEIYKRQGQ

-497 MTDSYDVVITN
+497 MTDTYDIAITN
-508 PPYMGGKGFNSKLK
+508 PPYMGGKGFDSKLK
-522 NYVDKYYKDSKS
+522 KYVETYYKDSKA
-534 DLFAVFMEK
+534 DLFAVFMER
-543 CGELTKRERYT
+543 CGELTKSERYT
-554 SMITMQS
+554 SMITMHS
-561 WLFLSSFEE
+561 WMFLSSFEN
-570 LRKNI
+570 LRKN
-575 LENKK
+575 L
-580 IESLVHLGYGVIGIA
+580 IETKEIQSLTHLGTRA
-595 FGTTS
+595 FEELGGEVVQTVGWIT
-600 FILKNTQN
+600 KNTTP
-608 KNKGLYFRMFD
+608 KK
-619 KIAQNIETEDCAN
+619 
-632 LFKRA
+632 
-637 IKEDNFRYN
+637 
-646 FEEYKSNI
+646 
-654 GIQDNIISNEKGK
+654 KGK
-667 LLRYVANQK
+667 YIRLVDFNNAQWKEQEFFNDKNYYQATQK
-676 EFEKIPGSPIA
+676 EFEKISGSPIA

-702 KLGDIGEAKTGMTT
+702 KLGDIGEAKSGLQTGN
-716 ADNDRFLRLWYE
+716 NDKFLRQWYE
-728 VSRNLIE
+728 VELIKIGFNL
-735 ISAIN
+735 
-740 FKNSFLNKKWYPYD
+740 KNLEESKEKNYKWLPQI
-754 KGGEFRK
+754 KGGKFRK
-761 WYGNREYTINW
+761 WYGNFDYIVNW
-772 KNNGKEI
+772 KNNGFEI
-779 KENVDSKGKKLA
+779 KNFKSARLNAYSNERNYFKLG
-791 SVRSENLYLK
+791 
-801 ESLTWSFVSSSS
+801 LTWSHTTSGS
-813 FGIRYS
+813 FSGRFLPQGFFFNVEAPSIFN
-819 PIGTLFDNGGSS
+819 LDDNLYYLGLLNTKITDCFFSLLNESFHYLVGDM
-831 YFTEKENIKFILG
+831 IKI
-844 FLSQKLTQYLL
+844 
-855 KILNPTLSFQSG
+855 
-867 NIASLPIKEINNSK
+867 PIKHLPDIIINS
-881 LYKDIDIFVQQNI
+881 LVQQNI

-918 DSIESAYNDYCNHWK
+918 DSIELAYNDYCNHWK

-942 EEELNKIFIDIYE
+942 EEELNKIFINIYE

-992 TSEDYLYNRGV
+992 TSEDYLYNRGA
-1003 KLEFDNLELVKQ
+1003 KLEFNNLELVKQ

-1116 LGRRESEKYEDT
+1116 LGRKESEKYEDT

-1198 ENISFKG
+1198 ENISFEG
-1205 GTSSREKKQAEKSL
+1205 GTSSHEKKQAEKSL